1 MLPSPTVSTDDD
13 VQFITITN
21 PSEIHTHTNKRRVRS
36 QAMRSF
42 RQGKRRSPAVRPTLP
57 LRGVNTANAKA
68 AAASP
73 SRQVG
78 PPPLY
83 GLLVP
88 GPASAPSPG
97 RVDPSVEFPIKSID
111 HSLCVSS
118 ASWKT
123 TMNRTHSNRNLC
135 ITLRRSRS

>member
-13 VQFITITN
+13 MQFITITN

-42 RQGKRRSPAVRPTLP
+42 RQRKRRSPAVRPALP

-68 AAASP
+68 AASP
-73 SRQVG
+73 SRLVS

-88 GPASAPSPG
+88 GPASVPSPG
-97 RVDPSVEFPIKSID
+97 RVDPSVEFPIKYID

-123 TMNRTHSNRNLC
+123 IMNRTHSNRKLW